1 MENKII
7 IAENHTLTREGLISV
22 LSSIENCKVVGSAK
36 NAHELNEL
44 LKTVQPSLI
53 VVNPALPD
61 LSSIES
67 ISELP
72 VLIVSNK
79 NLFVKEAFRAGAKGY
94 LHKNTEKEEI
104 VFAVKSI
111 LKGLVYISPD
121 ATDLLMRDN
130 ELSALSK
137 RELEVLKL
145 LSEGIPN
152 RDVAKLLH
160 ISNRTI
166 DSHRSNIMK
175 KLGAKSNA
183 DLVQIAL
190 KNGLIE

>member
-1 MENKII
+1 MDNKII

-22 LSSIENCKVVGSAK
+22 LSSIENCTVVGCAK
-36 NAHELNEL
+36 NAEELNNLIKLEN
-44 LKTVQPSLI
+44 PNLI
-53 VVNPALPD
+53 VLNPTLPN

-67 ISELP
+67 INTLP
-72 VLIVSNK
+72 ILVVSNK
-79 NLFVKEAFRAGAKGY
+79 NLFVKEAFKAGAKGY

-104 VFAVKSI
+104 IFAVKSI

-121 ATDLLMRDN
+121 ATDLLMQDS
-130 ELSALSK
+130 ELSALSN
-137 RELEVLKL
+137 RETEVLKL
-145 LSEGIPN
+145 LAQGIPN

-175 KLGAKSNA
+175 KLSAKSNSE
-183 DLVQIAL
+183 LVQIAL